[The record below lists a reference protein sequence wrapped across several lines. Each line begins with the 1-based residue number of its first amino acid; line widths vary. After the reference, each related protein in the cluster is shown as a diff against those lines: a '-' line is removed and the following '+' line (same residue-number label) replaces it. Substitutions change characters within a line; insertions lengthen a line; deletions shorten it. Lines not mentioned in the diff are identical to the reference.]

1 MTSETAGRSYADAIA
16 HLTEAVNL
24 LNRPDE
30 GMGVAWGLRRG
41 QAGWFRVARARN
53 ELERLRDDLLRH
65 YDRGQA

>member
-1 MTSETAGRSYADAIA
+1 MTTSAQHSYADAIA

-30 GMGVAWGLRRG
+30 GMGVSWGLRRG
-41 QAGWFRVARARN
+41 QAGWFHVARARN

-65 YDRGQA
+65 YDRGEA